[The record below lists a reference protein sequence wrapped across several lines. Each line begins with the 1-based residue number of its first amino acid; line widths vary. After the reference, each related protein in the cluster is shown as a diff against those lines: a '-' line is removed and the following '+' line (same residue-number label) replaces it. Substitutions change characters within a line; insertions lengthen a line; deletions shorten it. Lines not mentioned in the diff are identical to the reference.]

1 MFVRRPIPTQPLTE
15 LTAITLVILILSCAS
30 CTGSDFSGVGAGQ
43 KQNSE
48 TKKNGSGVD
57 NADPDTLGSDPDPA
71 TTDKPATVSGSDD
84 TIISASG
91 ETIKKIVIGEEG
103 DCSTV
108 SNLVEN
114 SDFEKGNTGFTSRFT
129 FDGTCRGRYSPGSA
143 FQYSVNATPST
154 CHVGYAASTGDKG
167 QMLVVNM
174 PAAGQTE
181 NRFWCQTLHVNAG
194 KTYRLSARLRAAVPS
209 VTESQPTFVAFTIDG
224 TEVMATFRLEKDW
237 KEHRQVSIP
246 KTSGDIVFCGESR
259 TQNTESTD
267 LISDDFTFGEC
278 KE

>member
-1 MFVRRPIPTQPLTE
+1 MTSHNPQTRFASRL
-15 LTAITLVILILSCAS
+15 ASLVMGLAVLSWAG
-30 CTGSDFSGVGAGQ
+30 CTGSDFSGVGAQ
-43 KQNSE
+43 KKQDTE
-48 TKKNGSGVD
+48 KKKSGTGVD
-57 NADPDTLGSDPDPA
+57 DGEPDALGSESGLETPG
-71 TTDKPATVSGSDD
+71 KSVTVGDTDD
-84 TIISASG
+84 TIISADG

-129 FDGTCRGRYSPGSA
+129 FDGTCRGQYSPGGA

-154 CHVGYAASTGDKG
+154 CHVGYAASSGDKG

-181 NRFWCQTLHVNAG
+181 NRFWCQTLNVKAG

-224 TEVMATFRLEKDW
+224 SEVMATFKLEKDW

-267 LISDDFTFGEC
+267 LIADDFTFGEC